1 MHKGELHVGCLYRT
15 TQYPTVDTDCHDLWH
30 LCEREHVPLQTRR
43 VLLANQRARPSAQV
57 IRHAP
62 SAIRW
67 QRSRKTSPARRHWY
81 RKHNAVL
88 SLGRV
93 GQSGRI
99 GGRSLTPK
107 CKSRKVTGPLIC
119 SAQTTISLSAL
130 SRFST
135 RSTSVTTNGTAIP
148 RIPASAPVPSPFICV
163 DHR

>member
-1 MHKGELHVGCLYRT
+1 MTCGTSANASMCRCRRGACCSLTNKHVQWPKCYVTHPPAL
-15 TQYPTVDTDCHDLWH
+15 
-30 LCEREHVPLQTRR
+30 
-43 VLLANQRARPSAQV
+43 
-57 IRHAP
+57 
-62 SAIRW
+62 RW
-67 QRSRKTSPARRHWY
+67 QRFRKTSPARRHWY

-130 SRFST
+130 SRFSI
-135 RSTSVTTNGTAIP
+135 RSTSVTTNCTAIP
-148 RIPASAPVPSPFICV
+148 RIPASATVPSPFICV
-163 DHR
+163 DDR